1 MILFAKIVCFFYINK
16 TNNEKDKEKSKK
28 REMKIMK
35 EYYSN
40 QTKKNE
46 RNLKK
51 QNQKKKNTKSFNKN
65 SQQPRNKIQNIL
77 FKNKDKIEKHFNL
90 KNKSLRQMN
99 FCEMTNKLNTTK
111 FLFRSRMVIYPVDM
125 YLEIKRNKLHKEE
138 GKKSYK
144 K

>member
-51 QNQKKKNTKSFNKN
+51 QNQKKKNTKFFNKN
-65 SQQPRNKIQNIL
+65 CQQPRNKIQNIL

-138 GKKSYK
+138 GKKNYK

>member
-51 QNQKKKNTKSFNKN
+51 QNQKKKNTKFFNKN
-65 SQQPRNKIQNIL
+65 CQKPRNKIQNIL

-138 GKKSYK
+138 GKKNYK